1 MFGTDL
7 KFCKVPRGDPPA
19 KNFAK
24 FRGETLGLSFAKFQS
39 ESPWP
44 NILQSSEGR
53 PPAKHGP
60 TTATGKHTMLDTVSC
75 RKPSL
80 PGCQLRLWRF
90 WQPAM
95 ENEKAT
101 RPILRLHVHRPR
113 RDATKSRTLHYGCTS
128 MPRDASRW
136 SAWQKLLRV
145 SGLYLF
151 PNGQALWPCRQH
163 H

>member
-1 MFGTDL
+1 MAPPP
-7 KFCKVPRGDPPA
+7 PRESTRCQIPSPPENRPFPGVNFDSGDPRL
-19 KNFAK
+19 K
-24 FRGETLGLSFAKFQS
+24 
-39 ESPWP
+39 
-44 NILQSSEGR
+44 ILQSSKGR

-80 PGCQLRLWRF
+80 PGCKLRLWGF

-128 MPRDASRW
+128 MPRDASPW

-145 SGLYLF
+145 SGFYLF